1 MSFVQVKVVVQ
12 ARSQADLG
20 VAMGLNEMSDNL
32 SEDSGRPLSAPTTRG
47 ESGRAKGRAS
57 SAAVPAKI
65 GGSVPLR
72 PHTCHP
78 ELNRHSFR
86 KHH

>member
-12 ARSQADLG
+12 ARSRADLG
-20 VAMGLNEMSDNL
+20 VAMGLDETSDSL

-65 GGSVPLR
+65 RGLVPFR
-72 PHTCHP
+72 PHSCHP

-86 KHH
+86 KHY